1 VGDPVTR
8 YTPSRTYLFA
18 GIAAVAMAG
27 FSGWWSTHW
36 APAIIPAV
44 LFVFSAGLVLFLA
57 FRPAIELRDDCLRI
71 GSRRIRWADIRRLD
85 RTGWISPLVVHIT
98 LVDDVHVLL
107 FYPGDLDSSNSLLR
121 GLRRASRE
129 ALIDGVPYRQFWN
142 EPVMPQAE
150 PAAPLP
156 SPKYQLL
163 LPEDEADVERLF
175 QRLKTVGHLDPKNSS
190 DEN

>member
-1 VGDPVTR
+1 
-8 YTPSRTYLFA
+8 L
-18 GIAAVAMAG
+18 AG

-44 LFVFSAGLVLFLA
+44 LFVFSAGVVLFLA
-57 FRPAIELRDDCLRI
+57 FRPSIELREQHLRI
-71 GSRRIRWADIRRLD
+71 GSRRILWADIRRLD

-98 LVDDVHVLL
+98 LEDGSRVLL

-121 GLRRASRE
+121 GLRRAARG

-142 EPVMPQAE
+142 EPSTPVAE
-150 PAAPLP
+150 ATPLP
-156 SPKYQLL
+156 APKHHLL

-175 QRLKTVGHLDPKNSS
+175 QRLKTVGHLDPKKSS
-190 DEN
+190 DES